1 MKELTPDQ
9 INDEFLDFQED
20 LLIRERRLRL
30 LPDFRPDE
38 DLYSLAEAFL
48 KWTPDLTGNPR

>member
-1 MKELTPDQ
+1 MLTPDQ
-9 INDEFLDFQED
+9 INDEFQDFQED

-38 DLYSLAEAFL
+38 DLYSLAESFL